1 MNIADL
7 IILITWCF
15 FATRGYSRGLIKE
28 AASLFGIIAAIHFA
42 NLYHLRLA
50 PYLVNFMSSAE
61 YTPLAAYIIIVIA
74 VILAVR
80 VLVLGLTGLIKLA
93 MVQWANNFFG
103 LVFGLGKGII
113 LTALVLMIMTAY
125 GPKQDFTQQSK
136 LLPYVASVSR
146 TLMDYTPIDVKQKI
160 QQTLSG
166 VPVKKNP

>member
-42 NLYHLRLA
+42 NLYHARLA
-50 PYLVNFMSSAE
+50 PYLVNFMASTE
-61 YTPLAAYIIIVIA
+61 YTALAAYIVIVVA

-80 VLVLGLTGLIKLA
+80 ILVLGLTGLIKLA

-103 LVFGLGKGII
+103 MAFGLAKGVII
-113 LTALVLMIMTAY
+113 TALVLMIMTAY
-125 GPKQDFTQQSK
+125 GPKAEFTQNSK
-136 LLPYVASVSR
+136 LLPYVSEVSKLL
-146 TLMDYTPIDVKQKI
+146 TDFTPPDVKQKI

-166 VPVKKNP
+166 IPVKK